1 MQPPISSSDEAREW
15 LRRAQ
20 ADLRIARLALNDR
33 PPLTSEALY
42 HCQQAVEKALKGF
55 LAFHDQPIRKSHD
68 LRELGEQIAALDTSL
83 REIVEAAYPLTEF
96 ASRFRYPGAPY
107 EPDAGEA
114 SAGMMVAGRVVAA
127 IRAKLPESA
136 SSPGAS

>member
-20 ADLRIARLALNDR
+20 ADLRIARLALDDR

-68 LRELGEQIAALDTSL
+68 
-83 REIVEAAYPLTEF
+83 
-96 ASRFRYPGAPY
+96 

-114 SAGMMVAGRVVAA
+114 SSGMIVAGRVVAA

-136 SSPGAS
+136 GSPGTS